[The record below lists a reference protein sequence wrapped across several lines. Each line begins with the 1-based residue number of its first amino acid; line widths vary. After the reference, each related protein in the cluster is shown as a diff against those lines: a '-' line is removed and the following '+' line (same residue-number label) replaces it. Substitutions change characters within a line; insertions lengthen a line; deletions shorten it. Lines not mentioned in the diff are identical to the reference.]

1 MNLQA
6 IIPRIFDARHDS
18 ESLLQRFWRWWS
30 GEIVY
35 FVPPGI
41 RDAFDRKESIVVVSV
56 RDQEMIVEY
65 RSGSERQRL
74 DEKSLAHL
82 PEAAAAIV
90 ELSPAQIVRRQ
101 VQLPF
106 GTEDRIADVIGFEM
120 DRLTPFSAD
129 DVYFHSRIA
138 GRDTARR
145 VIKVDLIL
153 ALRKTVDEILERLEQ
168 RQIIASKVTL
178 PGAAETT
185 ERGLASVNLLPADR
199 TVKAKSRRPLLTTAL
214 TALAALLLVV
224 AVTYPFVQQ
233 QIQLGRLEKQI
244 SELQP
249 AAVAAGETRGAI
261 VEAGR
266 QSNFFADKRNST
278 PTKIQLLDELTRVVP
293 DDTWLTRIQITGTT
307 VRIQGES
314 EGASSLIGLIEAS
327 ELLHD
332 ARFSS
337 PVTKNP
343 RTSNDRFVVEAQ
355 IRVGS
360 EDT

>member
-1 MNLQA
+1 MD
-6 IIPRIFDARHDS
+6 IFPNIND
-18 ESLLQRFWRWWS
+18 
-30 GEIVY
+30 
-35 FVPPGI
+35 
-41 RDAFDRKESIVVVSV
+41 
-56 RDQEMIVEY
+56 
-65 RSGSERQRL
+65 
-74 DEKSLAHL
+74 
-82 PEAAAAIV
+82 
-90 ELSPAQIVRRQ
+90 
-101 VQLPF
+101 
-106 GTEDRIADVIGFEM
+106 
-120 DRLTPFSAD
+120 LTVAYDNF
-129 DVYFHSRIA
+129 
-138 GRDTARR
+138 RR

-168 RQIIASKVTL
+168 REIIASKVTL

-185 ERGLASVNLLPADR
+185 ERSLASVNLLPADR

-233 QIQLGRLEKQI
+233 QIQLGRLEEQI

-293 DDTWLTRIQITGTT
+293 DDTWLTRIQINGTT

-355 IRVGS
+355 IRDGS
-360 EDT
+360 DGT